1 MSIKLK
7 HSGGNSVSLNPPTSA
22 PTSSDVAFKLPNADG
37 SANQL
42 LKTDGSGNLGFVAQG
57 IAGISE
63 FDYWYLT
70 GSKTDN
76 SDITANLSRVAL
88 TGSATQIGT
97 GMSESSGIFTFPTTG
112 KYLVILT
119 AQWEIYGD
127 DNVNVGLQVTTNNSS
142 YTEVAKANEG
152 NSQNSGTAYRMGA
165 STGFVFLDVT
175 DTSNV
180 KVKFTTGSLGTNT
193 YLKGS
198 ASSINTGFLFIRIGD
213 T

>member
-112 KYLVILT
+112 KYLVILQ
-119 AQWEIYGD
+119 AQWELYGD
-127 DNVNVGLQVTTNNSS
+127 DNANVAVKVTTNNSS

-152 NSQNSGTAYRMGA
+152 NSQNSGTAYRIGS
-165 STGFVFLDVT
+165 STAFAFLDVT

-180 KVKFTTGSLGTNT
+180 KVKFTTGSIGTNS
-193 YLKGS
+193 YLIGS
-198 ASSINTGFLFIRIGD
+198 TSSVHTGFLFLRIGG

>member
-1 MSIKLK
+1 MSSIKLK
-7 HSGGNSVSLNPPTSA
+7 HSGGNSVSLNPPVNA

-37 SANQL
+37 SANQVI
-42 LKTDGSGNLGFVAQG
+42 KTDGSGNLAFTSLVSG
-57 IAGISE
+57 ITE

-70 GSKTDN
+70 SGKSDN
-76 SDITANLSRVAL
+76 SDVTANLSRVAL

-112 KYLVILT
+112 KYLVLLQ
-119 AQWEIYGD
+119 AQWEIYAD
-127 DNVNVGLQVTTNNSS
+127 DNCSCSIKVTTDNSS
-142 YTEVAKANEG
+142 YTEIAKAIEG
-152 NSQNSGTAYRMGA
+152 NTGGGSTYRVG
-165 STGFVFLDVT
+165 SSSVSVFLDVT

-180 KVKFTTGSLGTNT
+180 KVKFTTGSLGTNS

-198 ASSINTGFLFIRIGD
+198 ASVINTGFIFARLGD

>member
-1 MSIKLK
+1 ML
-7 HSGGNSVSLNPPTSA
+7 V
-22 PTSSDVAFKLPNADG
+22 VADG
-37 SANQL
+37 
-42 LKTDGSGNLGFVAQG
+42 
-57 IAGISE
+57 
-63 FDYWYLT
+63 
-70 GSKTDN
+70 
-76 SDITANLSRVAL
+76 
-88 TGSATQIGT
+88 
-97 GMSESSGIFTFPTTG
+97 
-112 KYLVILT
+112 VILT

-152 NSQNSGTAYRMGA
+152 NSQNSGTAYRIGS
-165 STGFVFLDVT
+165 STAFAFLDVT